1 MVKAKRNTRG
11 WKIGIA
17 VGMALLAAVT
27 AISIFVVKRRECQI

>member
-17 VGMALLAAVT
+17 VVVALLAA
-27 AISIFVVKRRECQI
+27 IGIFLIKRRECQI